1 MYNVKKVKNVLTR
14 SVLVAMALLLSLG
27 AAPVANAQFP
37 GVNGRIISYAI
48 GYGGVSV
55 KPDGSNYYGHNIPF
69 VNLGTTKGEYAY
81 SPDGTKIAY
90 SVADAGSV
98 NIYIKSSSSIVNGT
112 ALTAST
118 ASFQDSSP
126 VFSPDGTKIAF
137 ERRAVASPNLI
148 DIYVINTDGTGLI
161 RLTNLM
167 FPTNTPTTYSSVET
181 PVWAP
186 DGSVIYVATYDYPAV
201 AGTGIYSISPT
212 TPNQA
217 TATSVITAA
226 QMTGFIWNS
235 QFDIAPDGS
244 RFVYQSSSGNNGTL
258 RSIRSVAF
266 NGTGDIAVVT
276 SDTTGYWELGGY
288 SPDGTKLVAMHN
300 TYPADPAVETMV
312 VMATNGTAQTAIWT
326 NAANGQPFD
335 YSTDF
340 APFWGTGQDTY
351 TSRGSFGAFQS
362 ATTPGAPNTT
372 TTKTQKSNTLPWLA
386 SGLALLALFGA
397 AGMMIRKEFKTKK

>member
-1 MYNVKKVKNVLTR
+1 MHNVKKVKNVKNVLTR

-69 VNLGTTKGEYAY
+69 VNLGTNKGEYAY

-118 ASFQDSSP
+118 AAYEDSSP
-126 VFSPDGTKIAF
+126 AFSPDGTKIAF
-137 ERRAVASPNLI
+137 ERRAVALPNLI
-148 DIYVINTDGTGLI
+148 DIYVINTDGTNEI

-167 FPTNTPTTYSSVET
+167 FDAVTPSNVQT
-181 PVWAP
+181 PVWKS
-186 DGSVIYVATYDYPAV
+186 DGSLIYVSTSDVPFV
-201 AGTGIYSISPT
+201 NGTGIYSISPT
-212 TPNQA
+212 TPNQT

-226 QMTGFIWNS
+226 QMTGFLEDS

-266 NGTGDIAVVT
+266 NGTGNTAVVT

-288 SPDGTKLVAMHN
+288 SPDGTKLVAMHS
-300 TYPADPAVETMV
+300 TYPSIPAVETMV

-335 YSTDF
+335 YSANF

>member
-1 MYNVKKVKNVLTR
+1 MYNVKNVLTR

-27 AAPVANAQFP
+27 AAPAANAQFP

-48 GYGGVSV
+48 GDGGVSV
-55 KPDGSNYYGHNIPF
+55 KPDGTFYYGHNIPF
-69 VNLGTTKGEYAY
+69 VNTGWASRRYAY
-81 SPDGTKIAY
+81 SPDGTQIAY
-90 SVADAGSV
+90 SVEVAGSV

-137 ERRAVASPNLI
+137 ARRAVASPNLI

-167 FPTNTPTTYSSVET
+167 FPTISTTYSSVQT

-186 DGSVIYVATYDYPAV
+186 DASVIYVSTYDYPSA

-212 TPNQA
+212 TPDQT

-226 QMTGFIWNS
+226 QMLGFQTDS

-244 RFVYQSSSGNNGTL
+244 RFVYQSLSGNNGTV

-266 NGTGDIAVVT
+266 NGTGDTAVVT
-276 SDTTGYWELGGY
+276 SDTTGYWQLGGY
-288 SPDGTKLVAMHN
+288 SPDGTKLVVMRS
-300 TYPADPAVETMV
+300 TYPADPAVVTMV

-326 NAANGQPFD
+326 NAANGQPFE
-335 YSTDF
+335 YSSSY

-351 TSRGSFGAFQS
+351 NSYGSFGAFQS
-362 ATTPGAPNTT
+362 GGDTTPGAPNTT

-397 AGMMIRKEFKTKK
+397 AGMMIRKEFKSKK